1 MEHRYRIMLT
11 ANYSGSDS
19 DGDWTYEVNNILW
32 SGEDLPTKPEQEVLI
47 VSAISSVEPVP
58 FDVAPNVS
66 VEPQIILQELYIKK
80 VREVGRYANIVAWPE
95 YEPSEEDEDTY
106 YVSMQ

>member
-1 MEHRYRIMLT
+1 
-11 ANYSGSDS
+11 
-19 DGDWTYEVNNILW
+19 VNNILW

-66 VEPQIILQELYIKK
+66 VEPQIILQSFI
-80 VREVGRYANIVAWPE
+80 
-95 YEPSEEDEDTY
+95 
-106 YVSMQ
+106 